1 MAIRPPT
8 GRHPGQI
15 GDAQEI
21 RSQVALELLL
31 NGYAAGAA
39 LIMLRTLLL
48 ALGVDQHLWIGR
60 TIYGPSRLL
69 IMPFKI
75 VPGSGLEVVG
85 HLTLAD
91 ATVFAAVIL
100 FPLGMLMLGERRKRR
115 PVRRPLASH

>member
-1 MAIRPPT
+1 MAIKPPT
-8 GRHPGQI
+8 GRHPGQT

-39 LIMLRTLLL
+39 LVMLRTLLL
-48 ALGVDQHLWIGR
+48 ALGVDKHLWIGR
-60 TIYGPSRLL
+60 AIYGPSRLL
-69 IMPFKI
+69 IAPFSF

-91 ATVFAAVIL
+91 ATV
-100 FPLGMLMLGERRKRR
+100 R
-115 PVRRPLASH
+115 